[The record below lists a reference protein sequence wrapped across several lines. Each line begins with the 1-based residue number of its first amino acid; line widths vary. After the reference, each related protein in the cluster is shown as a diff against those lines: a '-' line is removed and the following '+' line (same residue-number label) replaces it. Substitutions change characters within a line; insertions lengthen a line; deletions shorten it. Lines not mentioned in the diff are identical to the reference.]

1 MQILEVNDKKTA
13 KEFLLLPVKLYKNE
27 HNWIR
32 PLDKDINGVFDPKVN
47 KFFRN
52 GECVRWIL
60 KDAAGKVIGRIAA
73 FINKKTVNKD
83 NDQPTGGVGFFE
95 CIDDQEAAN
104 LLFDAGKKWLEERDI
119 EAMDGPINFG
129 DRDTWW
135 GLLIDGFDRPPNY
148 QCNYN
153 PPYYKTLFQNYGFE
167 VYFKQ
172 FTFGRPVM
180 DPLSDR
186 LYEKAE
192 VAKKNADYTFRHI
205 EKKHLKKYAEDFRT
219 VYNDA
224 WARHPGV
231 AEMSSLQA
239 NAIIKKMKPIMDEKI
254 MWFGYHND
262 QPVGFYIN
270 IPELNQVFKHVNG
283 KLNLIGKLKF
293 LYHKL
298 MKTNKKMIGLVFGIS
313 PKHQGKGVDGALIM
327 AIRDVI
333 QETYTRYEQ
342 LEMNWIGD
350 FNPKMIKVV
359 EQVGGDVVKTHHTY
373 RYLFDRTKE
382 FKRMPIKK

>member
-1 MQILEVNDKKTA
+1 MQIVEVNDKKTA
-13 KEFLLLPVKLYKNE
+13 KEFLVLPIRLYKE
-27 HNWIR
+27 EPKWIR

-52 GECVRWIL
+52 GECIRWIL
-60 KDAAGKVIGRIAA
+60 TDDNGKTIGRIAT
-73 FINKKTVNKD
+73 FINQKTVNKD

-95 CIDDQEAAN
+95 CIDNQEAAG
-104 LLFDAGKKWLEERDI
+104 LLFDTGKKWLEDRGM

-135 GLLIDGFDRPPNY
+135 GLLVDGFDREPNY

-153 PPYYKTLFQNYGFE
+153 FPYYRQLFENYGFQI
-167 VYFKQ
+167 YFKQ
-172 FTFGRPVM
+172 FTFGRNIF
-180 DPLSDR
+180 DPLIPR
-186 LYEKAE
+186 LKEKADKANE
-192 VAKKNADYTFRHI
+192 DSNYSFRHI
-205 EKKHLKKYAEDFRT
+205 EKSKLKQYAEDFRI

-231 AEMSSLQA
+231 AKMSSLQA

-254 MWFGYHND
+254 MWFGYHKD

-283 KLNLIGKLKF
+283 KLDFWGKMVF
-293 LYHKL
+293 LYHKIR
-298 MKTNKKMIGLVFGIS
+298 KTNKKMVGLVFGIS
-313 PKHQGKGVDGALIM
+313 PEHQSKGVDGALIM
-327 AIRDVI
+327 AIREMVQDK
-333 QETYTRYEQ
+333 YKRYSL

-350 FNPKMIKVV
+350 FNPKMINVV
-359 EQVGGDVVKTHHTY
+359 NQVGGDLVKTHHTY
-373 RYLFDRTKE
+373 RYLFDRTKV
-382 FKRMPIKK
+382 FKRMPVK

>member
-1 MQILEVNDKKTA
+1 MNVIEVQDTKSA
-13 KEFLLLPVKLYKNE
+13 REFLQLPISLYKDE
-27 HNWIR
+27 PNWIR
-32 PLDKDINGVFDPKVN
+32 PLDKDVNNVFDPSVN
-47 KFFRN
+47 KLFHN
-52 GECVRWIL
+52 GKCQRWLL
-60 KDAAGKVIGRIAA
+60 KDNANNTIGRIAA
-73 FINKKTVNKD
+73 FINEKTKNKD

-95 CIDDQEAAN
+95 CINDQQAAN
-104 LLFDAGKKWLEERDI
+104 ILFDTGKKWLSDQGI
-119 EAMDGPINFG
+119 KAMDGPINFG

-135 GLLIDGFDRPPNY
+135 GLLVDGFDRPPNY
-148 QCNYN
+148 QCNYHF
-153 PPYYKTLFQNYGFE
+153 PYYQDLFESYGFE

-186 LYEKAE
+186 LYEKAALANKDKE
-192 VAKKNADYTFRHI
+192 YSFRHI
-205 EKKHLKKYAEDFRT
+205 EKKRLKKYAEDFRI

-254 MWFGYHND
+254 MWFAYHKD
-262 QPVGFYIN
+262 RPVGFYIN

-283 KLNLIGKLKF
+283 KLDLIGKIKF

-313 PKHQGKGVDGALIM
+313 PDYQGKGVDGALIM
-327 AIRDVI
+327 AVRTVV
-333 QETYTRYEQ
+333 QESYTRYEE

-359 EQVGGDVVKTHHTY
+359 EQVGGDVVKIHHTY
-373 RYLFDRTKE
+373 RYLFDRSIE

>member
-1 MQILEVNDKKTA
+1 MQILEVNDQKKA
-13 KEFLLLPVKLYKNE
+13 SQFSRFPVELYKDE
-27 HNWIR
+27 PHWIR
-32 PLDKDINGVFDPKVN
+32 PLDKDINGVFDPEVN

-52 GECVRWIL
+52 GECARWIL
-60 KDAAGKVIGRIAA
+60 ADEKGKTVGRIAA
-73 FINKKTVNKD
+73 FVNKKTVNKD

-95 CIDDQEAAN
+95 CIDNQEAAN
-104 LLFDAGKKWLEERDI
+104 ILFDTSKKWLEEREI

-153 PPYYKTLFQNYGFE
+153 FPYYKQLFENYGFE

-172 FTFGRPVM
+172 FTFGRLVM

-192 VAKKNADYTFRHI
+192 KAKRDPDYSFKHI
-205 EKKHLKKYAEDFRT
+205 EKKNLKKYAEDFRT

-231 AEMSSLQA
+231 AKMPSVQA
-239 NAIIKKMKPIMDEKI
+239 NAIMKKMKPIMDEKI
-254 MWFGYHND
+254 MWFAYHKD

-270 IPELNQVFKHVNG
+270 IPELNQVFKHVDG
-283 KLNLIGKLKF
+283 KLNLIGKFKF

-298 MKTNKKMIGLVFGIS
+298 MKTNKKMVGLVFGIS
-313 PKHQGKGVDGALIM
+313 PAHQGKGVDGAIIT

-350 FNPKMIKVV
+350 FNPKMIQVV
-359 EQVGGDVVKTHHTY
+359 QQVGGGVVKTHHTY